1 MKVLFLS
8 NLYPPNVCGGYE
20 QLCFSVASALA
31 EKGHTVGVLTSSY
44 GGASAD
50 YPGQQVWRS
59 LLLLATEGNIYEPFC
74 PTPQLRNDICGHNL
88 RELHRVVEEFSPDI
102 LFVWNLYFFD
112 ASLLHAIEGSYGHKA
127 VYFLTDNWLI
137 SFFHG
142 DFLGWYFP
150 NVVFGHQTLE
160 DAPAQEPVALRGRAI
175 FGARFMERFYA
186 SAGLTFSHTAVI
198 HNGVCLPS
206 QPEAG
211 YRDRLLPV
219 RKGALRLLFAGR
231 VVDVKGVHTLLSAL
245 PLVTAAL
252 PDVAVSLDIVGDCQ
266 DDGYRARLDAILAKD
281 GTAPLVR
288 FRKPVGLSTLFDL
301 FQDFDV
307 YVFPSLYEPFA
318 LTLIHALH
326 AGIPTVASA
335 VGGNVEIVFDRD
347 TGRTYPRDDVQAL
360 AACIVDLYRE
370 PLTRNRLSR
379 RAREAAWGFTFA
391 TMVTRIVQELSTAA
405 GGA

>member
-1 MKVLFLS
+1 MNVLFLS

-31 EKGHTVGVLTSSY
+31 ERGHAVGVLTSRY

-50 YPGQQVWRS
+50 YPGQQIWRS
-59 LLLLATEGNIYEPFC
+59 LMLLATEGNIYEPFC
-74 PTPQLRNDICGHNL
+74 PTPQERDDINGHNL
-88 RELHRVVEEFSPDI
+88 RELHRVVEAFAPDI

-112 ASLLHAIEGSYGHKA
+112 ASLLHEIEGRYGHKA

-150 NVVFGHQTLE
+150 NVVFGHQQLE
-160 DAPAQEPVALRGRAI
+160 DAPVQEPLPLRGRAI

-186 SAGLTFSHTAVI
+186 GAGLTFSHTAVI
-198 HNGVCLPS
+198 HNGVPLPRL
-206 QPEAG
+206 PEAG

-219 RKGALRLLFAGR
+219 RQGALRLLFAGR
-231 VVDVKGVHTLLSAL
+231 VVDVKGVHVLLAAL
-245 PLVTAAL
+245 PLVRAAL
-252 PDVAVSLDIVGDCQ
+252 PGVAVSLDIVGDCR
-266 DDGYRARLDAILAKD
+266 DEAYRAKLDAILAAD

-288 FRKPVGLSTLFDL
+288 FREPVALSALFDL

-307 YVFPSLYEPFA
+307 YMFPSLYEPFA

-347 TGRTYPRDDVQAL
+347 TGRVYPRDDTRAL
-360 AACIVDLYRE
+360 ADCIVELYRD
-370 PLTRNRLSR
+370 PLARNRLSR
-379 RAREAAWGFTFA
+379 RARETAWGFTFEV
-391 TMVTRIVQELSTAA
+391 MITRIIEELSAAA
-405 GGA
+405 GAV